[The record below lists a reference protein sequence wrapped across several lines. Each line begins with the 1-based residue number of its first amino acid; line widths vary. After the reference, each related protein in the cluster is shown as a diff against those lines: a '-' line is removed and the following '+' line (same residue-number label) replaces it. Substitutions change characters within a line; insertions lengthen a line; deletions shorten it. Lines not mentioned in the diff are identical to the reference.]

1 MQFQAPAVVNAWDCN
16 CSVCKMKADVYTII
30 PAGRF
35 HLVKGADEL
44 TVYQFGTMTAVH
56 KFCRICGV
64 QSFYHPRSNPDG
76 IAIAI
81 RCHYHRVPINGPTL

>member
-1 MQFQAPAVVNAWDCN
+1 MCI
-16 CSVCKMKADVYTII
+16 MKKNVHTII
-30 PAGRF
+30 PARRF
-35 HLVKGADEL
+35 HLLKGADNL

-76 IAIAI
+76 IAVTIA
-81 RCHYHRVPINGPTL
+81 